1 MSDAAPARLVSSAL
15 IDRVFE
21 AIAKQDIDGLLVLF
35 TEDARFEP
43 LTGTRVESGGYSGH
57 SGIRAYFEEMGEVWE
72 EMVPYA
78 REVQSVG
85 DTAVVVGGCRV
96 RGRGSGAESDTAM
109 AWVYVLR
116 DGKIASH
123 RAFGSAEDAF
133 AAAGG
138 SEGAA

>member
-1 MSDAAPARLVSSAL
+1 MSEPAPSRPAGSDL

-21 AIAKQDIDGLLVLF
+21 AIGKQDIDGLLALF

-43 LTGTRVESGGYSGH
+43 LTGTWVESGGYSGH

-72 EMVPYA
+72 EMIPYA
-78 REVQSVG
+78 REVQSFG

-116 DGKIASH
+116 EGKIASH
-123 RAFGSAEDAF
+123 RAFASAEDAF
-133 AAAGG
+133 AAAGVRD
-138 SEGAA
+138 GAA

>member
-1 MSDAAPARLVSSAL
+1 MSDPAPSRSLSSDL
-15 IDRVFE
+15 IGSVFE
-21 AIAKQDIDGLLVLF
+21 AIGKQDIDGLLVLF
-35 TEDARFEP
+35 SEDARFEP

-57 SGIRAYFEEMGEVWE
+57 AGIRAYFEEMGEVWA
-72 EMVPYA
+72 EMIPYA
-78 REVQSVG
+78 REVQNFG

-133 AAAGG
+133 AAAGV
-138 SEGAA
+138 SEDAA

>member
-1 MSDAAPARLVSSAL
+1 MSDRVRSRPVSSDL

-57 SGIRAYFEEMGEVWE
+57 AGIRAYFEEMGEVWA
-72 EMVPYA
+72 EMIPYA
-78 REVQSVG
+78 REVHDCG
-85 DTAVVVGGCRV
+85 EAAVVIGGCRV
-96 RGRGSGAESDTAM
+96 RGRGSGAESDSAM

-116 DGKIASH
+116 EGKIASH
-123 RAFGSAEDAF
+123 QAFGSAEDAF
-133 AAAGG
+133 AAAGV
-138 SEGAA
+138 SEDAA